1 MTEPHDTPAGAPG
14 PGRDLVVGRVDDPR
28 FALLEPPP
36 EFGLRIDPDAGP
48 AAQSPPPLSAPAVV
62 QAPVRDHVG
71 PARRR
76 AARLVMAGL
85 LLPAL
90 VAAAIAGVLVFSS
103 SGSSHPSPTI
113 HGTSARPPAFTIST
127 TVTATAP
134 AGPGIAVTPAGNG
147 GLWYQT
153 AGGRL
158 TRLAS
163 ADGSINYQ
171 FPTRQPALGLAVS
184 GSALLVLSE
193 GASGAEL
200 VSRDRGSGH
209 ITAQVPLPGTP
220 VCAPGALVGCG
231 PAVADGTAWVA
242 LDDGVARVE
251 GDRATLTDLPGV
263 RAVVAGGRRIWAL
276 SDSSLFRLD
285 PASGRV
291 LGRSSLRQVQPVAM
305 EAGAGA
311 VWVAGSRDGRPLLLR
326 FDGPPNRPPLV
337 IAMPSAVRAM
347 AATGGAIWLAL
358 TGQGV
363 RELDPS
369 RNRLAGSRIGLSD
382 QDALLATRPDQLWAV
397 RLAAQRAS
405 FTRIDLTPA
414 P

>member
-1 MTEPHDTPAGAPG
+1 VTEPHDTPAGAPG

-48 AAQSPPPLSAPAVV
+48 AAQSPPPLSSPAVV
-62 QAPVRDHVG
+62 QAPVRDQVG

-90 VAAAIAGVLVFSS
+90 VAAAIAGVLVFSG
-103 SGSSHPSPTI
+103 SGSSHPSPTV
-113 HGTSARPPAFTIST
+113 HSTSARPPAFTIST

-147 GLWYQT
+147 GLWYET

-171 FPTRQPALGLAVS
+171 FPTHQPALGLAVS
-184 GSALLVLSE
+184 GSSLLVLSE

-200 VSRDRGSGH
+200 VSRDRGSGR
-209 ITAQVPLPGTP
+209 IIAQVPLPGTP

-231 PAVADGTAWVA
+231 PAVADGIAWVA

-291 LGRSSLRQVQPVAM
+291 LGKSSLRQLQPVAVA
-305 EAGAGA
+305 AGAGA

-326 FDGPPNRPPLV
+326 FDGPPNRPCGQWPRPV
-337 IAMPSAVRAM
+337 APSGWR
-347 AATGGAIWLAL
+347 
-358 TGQGV
+358 
-363 RELDPS
+363 
-369 RNRLAGSRIGLSD
+369 
-382 QDALLATRPDQLWAV
+382 
-397 RLAAQRAS
+397 
-405 FTRIDLTPA
+405 
-414 P
+414 

>member
-1 MTEPHDTPAGAPG
+1 VTEPHDTPAGAPG

-28 FALLEPPP
+28 FAILEPP

-48 AAQSPPPLSAPAVV
+48 SPHGPSPLSAPAVV
-62 QAPVRDHVG
+62 QAPARDHVG

-85 LLPAL
+85 LLPVV
-90 VAAAIAGVLVFSS
+90 VAAAIAGVLVL
-103 SGSSHPSPTI
+103 SGGGSGQPSPSS

-127 TVTATAP
+127 TVTATAA

-171 FPTRQPALGLAVS
+171 FPTRRPALGLAVS
-184 GSALLVLSE
+184 GPALLVLDE
-193 GASGAEL
+193 PASGAEL
-200 VSRDRGSGH
+200 VSRDRGSGR
-209 ITAQVPLPGTP
+209 ITARVPLPGTP
-220 VCAPGALVGCG
+220 VCAPAALVGCG

-251 GDRATLTDLPGV
+251 SSSATLTDLPGV

-291 LGRSSLRQVQPVAM
+291 LGRSSLRRLQPVALA
-305 EAGAGA
+305 AGAGA

-326 FDGPPNRPPLV
+326 FDGPPDRAPLA
-337 IAMPSAVRAM
+337 IAMPSAVRAI

-369 RNRLAGSRIGLSD
+369 RNQLAGSRIGLSD
-382 QDALLATRPDQLWAV
+382 QDGLLATRPDQLWAV
-397 RLAAQRAS
+397 RLAARRAS
-405 FTRIDLTPA
+405 FTRIDLTRA
-414 P
+414 R